1 MVQRIVNEGGE
12 SDDVSSLDTYLHQST
27 TYTNYVAMDS
37 KKEGLRSEMEEVD
50 DAGNG
55 I

>member
-1 MVQRIVNEGGE
+1 MNGGGE
-12 SDDVSSLDTYLHQST
+12 SDDVSSLGTYLHRST
-27 TYTNYVAMDS
+27 TYTKYVAMDS
-37 KKEGLRSEMEEVD
+37 KKEGVRSEVEEVD